1 MVLPPVR
8 IRRSAAIL
16 TAALLSM
23 GGLFCSSER
32 VARRD
37 LTTLRLDSLLA
48 VADSLRGEG
57 ELDGAEELYAEAVK
71 RPGNSIRGQRGLG
84 RIALAKREWGDAISA
99 ADKIE
104 RLDSSDLTATYLR
117 AFAHRERGITQ
128 PLHIEWRASRRE
140 FESILARDSSFEDAL
155 YQFALLERYREEYR
169 HMIEL
174 GDRQL
179 VLKPGRGDLQL
190 GVHRLYRCYVAIQDT
205 AEVLGWLRERGGGL
219 AVYYRGEALRR
230 SGALGE
236 AESLAASG
244 PLRVREVPPEAWYL
258 SLARIRFA
266 AGDRDGAER
275 WYWRA
280 VNELSSQLGAAL
292 LFQDLK
298 YIVTDEELGQFRRL
312 TSIAARRE
320 FFRSF
325 WTFRNPS
332 PAAAENPRLRE
343 HIRRFLVA
351 EQRYEYYGFRLW
363 FNNPDRLNDLEFP
376 RAFQAN
382 EEFNDM
388 GLVYL
393 RHGEPGDVVRAM
405 MEGSWDPAESWLYF
419 GDATMPRLTFHFEK
433 HNAAGNNWR
442 LTAVPRNLSL
452 VEDLQMWD
460 VRYRQ
465 LLYGTE
471 MDRGNAEDRLR
482 YESREVVSYAMR
494 TDEHTWEQ
502 KVTPMYI
509 PHSADMFRAKESR
522 GLIDISYAIP
532 LSPAAQ
538 ALGEEPTRVA
548 YEVGLALTESRSRRS
563 VTQLDT
569 LPFTLSSASRGYFV
583 DLRRFTVLPDSYLVS
598 MHIRAIGGP
607 LFGSWKQGLRVRDF
621 KPTEFAVSSVQ
632 LLFPSREKTILE
644 IDGIKVRQ
652 SPFVRQDRSQP
663 LYVYFQVYGLVK
675 DDFGKTGY
683 RVEYLLI
690 PADEKDD
697 GGGDVLLLKDRN
709 GSEESAAEFTSLD
722 LRETGAGVY
731 RLVVRVTDRKR
742 VQTVRGERTIEIVK
756 P

>member
-1 MVLPPVR
+1 MVLPWVC
-8 IRRSAAIL
+8 IRRSPAIL
-16 TAALLSM
+16 TVSLLSL
-23 GGLFCSSER
+23 GGLFCTSER
-32 VARRD
+32 VARND
-37 LTTLRLDSLLA
+37 LRTLSLDSLLT
-48 VADSLRGEG
+48 VADSLRDAED
-57 ELDGAEELYAEAVK
+57 LDGAAELYAEAVK
-71 RPGNSIRGQRGLG
+71 RPGNPARGLRGLG
-84 RIALAKREWGDAISA
+84 RVALARREWGDAISA
-99 ADKIE
+99 AEKIE
-104 RLDSSDLTATYLR
+104 RLDSSDLTATYLC
-117 AFAHRERGITQ
+117 ALAHRERGITQ
-128 PLHIEWRASRRE
+128 PLHIEWRASRKE
-140 FESILARDSSFEDAL
+140 FEYILARDSSFEDAL
-155 YQFALLERYREEYR
+155 YQFAILERYREEYR

-179 VLKPGRGDLQL
+179 ILKPGRADLQL
-190 GVHRLYRCYVAIQDT
+190 GVHRLYRCYVAIEDT
-205 AEVLGWLRERGGGL
+205 AEVLGWLRERSGGL

-230 SGALGE
+230 SGALRE
-236 AESLAASG
+236 AESLAVGGLA
-244 PLRVREVPPEAWYL
+244 RIREVPPEAWSL

-280 VNELSSQLGAAL
+280 VNELSSPLGAEL
-292 LFQDLK
+292 LFEDLK
-298 YIVTDEELGQFRRL
+298 YIVTDEELAQFRRL
-312 TSIAARRE
+312 PTLSARRE

-351 EQRYEYYGFRLW
+351 EQRYEFYGFRLW
-363 FNNPDRLNDLEFP
+363 FNNPDRLKDLEFP
-376 RAFQAN
+376 RAFRAN

-419 GDATMPRLTFHFEK
+419 GDATTPRLTFHFEK

-502 KVTPMYI
+502 KVTPMFI
-509 PHSADMFRAKESR
+509 PHSADLFRAKESR
-522 GLIDISYAIP
+522 GLIDVSYAIP

-538 ALGEEPTRVA
+538 SLGEQPTRVA
-548 YEVGLALTESRSRRS
+548 FEVGLALTESRSRRS
-563 VTQLDT
+563 VTRLDT
-569 LPFTLSSASRGYFV
+569 LAFTLSSVSKGYFV

-598 MHIRAIGGP
+598 MHVRTLGGP
-607 LFGSWKQGLRVRDF
+607 LYGSWKLGLRVRDF
-621 KPTEFAVSSVQ
+621 KPTELAVSSVQ
-632 LLFPSREKTILE
+632 LLFPSHEKTILE

-652 SPFVRQDRSQP
+652 SPFVRQDRTRP
-663 LYVYFQVYGLVK
+663 LYVYFQIYGLVK
-675 DDFGKTGY
+675 DDFGRTGY
-683 RVEYLLI
+683 RVEYLLV

-697 GGGDVLLLKDRN
+697 ADGDVLLVKDRN
-709 GSEESAAEFTSLD
+709 GTEESAAEFTSLD
-722 LRETGAGVY
+722 LRETGTGPY

-742 VQTVRGERTIEIVK
+742 VQTVRGERIVEVMK